1 MQHDTIYAIGEALI
15 DFIPQESGCDF
26 SQVTAFSP
34 ALGGAPV
41 NVCGAVAKLGGRSQ
55 MITQVGDDPFGHK
68 ILREMGEAGI
78 GTAHVFVTQEANT
91 CLAFVSLAADGNRTF
106 SFYRNPSADMLLT
119 PERIHPEWFQD
130 AYALHFCSVSL
141 GDTPMKEAHEQK

>member
-78 GTAHVFVTQEANT
+78 GPCFHDSGGEYLSGFCESGGGWKSNIFV
-91 CLAFVSLAADGNRTF
+91 LS
-106 SFYRNPSADMLLT
+106 
-119 PERIHPEWFQD
+119 
-130 AYALHFCSVSL
+130 
-141 GDTPMKEAHEQK
+141 